1 MDVSELGLLTV
12 QNGDNSLANSK
23 ATEITTDKEPCHSV
37 ANKNRLFSMQFFALL
52 FQPNILVFQCC
63 SEAQTNT
70 QNQESGT
77 AQKRKIT

>member
-1 MDVSELGLLTV
+1 
-12 QNGDNSLANSK
+12 
-23 ATEITTDKEPCHSV
+23 
-37 ANKNRLFSMQFFALL
+37 MQFFALL
-52 FQPNILVFQCC
+52 FQPNILVFQCS